1 MIATATAVAFV
12 VFSCKRTLD
21 EAEKIDLT
29 KTPFQRVEQMFVVQT
44 KNGNLQMR
52 VEAGLMERYEN
63 DTASYELF
71 PEGMEVYAYSED
83 GALETML
90 LSDKARHYKQKNGLE
105 EYWAA
110 FGNVVVQNIIK
121 QETLETD
128 TLYWDQ
134 ARKEIYTDC
143 YVRMFSNDGF
153 MQGYGMR
160 SDDHA
165 RNAILRRPFNS
176 YGVTEKDT
184 TKIVIDSVNFIGP
197 FKKKR

>member
-71 PEGMEVYAYSED
+71 PEGMEVYAYSEE
-83 GALETML
+83 GELETML

-160 SDDHA
+160 SDERA
-165 RNAILRRPFNS
+165 RNTTIFKPFNS
-176 YGVTEKDT
+176 YGVVVQDS
-184 TKIVIDSVNFIGP
+184 TKVVIDSVNFIGP
-197 FKKKR
+197 LLKK

>member
-12 VFSCKRTLD
+12 VFSCKRTLG

-160 SDDHA
+160 SDERA
-165 RNAILRRPFNS
+165 RNTTIFKPFNS
-176 YGVTEKDT
+176 YGVVVQDS
-184 TKIVIDSVNFIGP
+184 TKVVIDSVNFIGP
-197 FKKKR
+197 LLKK

>member
-71 PEGMEVYAYSED
+71 PDGMEVYAYSED

-160 SDDHA
+160 SDERA
-165 RNAILRRPFNS
+165 RNTTIFKPFNS
-176 YGVTEKDT
+176 YGVVVQDS
-184 TKIVIDSVNFIGP
+184 TKVVIDSVNFIGP
-197 FKKKR
+197 LLKK

>member
-52 VEAGLMERYEN
+52 VESDLMERYEN

-71 PEGMEVYAYSED
+71 PNGMEVYAYSED

-90 LSDKARHYKQKNGLE
+90 LSDKARHYKKKDGRE

-160 SDDHA
+160 SDERA
-165 RNAILRRPFNS
+165 RNTTIFKPFTS
-176 YGVTEKDT
+176 YGVVVQDS
-184 TKIVIDSVNFIGP
+184 TKVVIDSVNFIGP
-197 FKKKR
+197 LLKK

>member
-52 VEAGLMERYEN
+52 VESDLMERYEN

-71 PEGMEVYAYSED
+71 PNGMEVYAYSED

-90 LSDKARHYKQKNGLE
+90 LSDKARHYKKKDGRE

-143 YVRMFSNDGF
+143 YVRMFSRDGF

-160 SDDHA
+160 SDERA
-165 RNAILRRPFNS
+165 RNTTIFKPFNS
-176 YGVTEKDT
+176 YGVVVQDS
-184 TKIVIDSVNFIGP
+184 TKVVIDSVNFIGP
-197 FKKKR
+197 LLKK

>member
-160 SDDHA
+160 SDERA
-165 RNAILRRPFNS
+165 RNTTIFKPFNS
-176 YGVTEKDT
+176 YGVVVQDS
-184 TKIVIDSVNFIGP
+184 TKVVIDSVNFIGP
-197 FKKKR
+197 LLKK

>member
-52 VEAGLMERYEN
+52 VESDLMERYEN

-71 PEGMEVYAYSED
+71 PNGMEVYAYSEE

-90 LSDKARHYKQKNGLE
+90 LSDKARHYKKKDGRE

-143 YVRMFSNDGF
+143 YVRMFSRDGF

-160 SDDHA
+160 SDERA
-165 RNAILRRPFNS
+165 RNTTIFKPFNS
-176 YGVTEKDT
+176 YGVVVQDS
-184 TKIVIDSVNFIGP
+184 TKVVIDSVNFIGP
-197 FKKKR
+197 LLKK

>member
-44 KNGNLQMR
+44 KNGDLQMR

-71 PEGMEVYAYSED
+71 PEGMEVYAYSEE
-83 GALETML
+83 GELETML

-160 SDDHA
+160 SDERA
-165 RNAILRRPFNS
+165 RNTTIFKPFNS
-176 YGVTEKDT
+176 YGVVVQDS
-184 TKIVIDSVNFIGP
+184 TKVVIDSVNFIGP
-197 FKKKR
+197 LLKK

>member
-160 SDDHA
+160 SDERA
-165 RNAILRRPFNS
+165 RNTTIFKPFNR
-176 YGVTEKDT
+176 YGVVVQDS
-184 TKIVIDSVNFIGP
+184 TKVVIDSVNFIGP
-197 FKKKR
+197 LLKK

>member
-153 MQGYGMR
+153 MPGYGMR
-160 SDDHA
+160 SDERA
-165 RNAILRRPFNS
+165 RNTTIFKPFNS
-176 YGVTEKDT
+176 YGVVVQDS
-184 TKIVIDSVNFIGP
+184 TKVVIDSVNFIGP
-197 FKKKR
+197 LLKK

>member
-44 KNGNLQMR
+44 KNGDLQMR

-143 YVRMFSNDGF
+143 YVRMFSRDGF

-160 SDDHA
+160 SDERA
-165 RNAILRRPFNS
+165 RNTTIFKPFNS
-176 YGVTEKDT
+176 YGVVVQDS
-184 TKIVIDSVNFIGP
+184 TKVVIDSVNFIGP
-197 FKKKR
+197 LLKK

>member
-1 MIATATAVAFV
+1 MIAIATAVAFV

-160 SDDHA
+160 SDERA
-165 RNAILRRPFNS
+165 RNTTIFKPFNS
-176 YGVTEKDT
+176 YGVVVQDS
-184 TKIVIDSVNFIGP
+184 TKVVIDSVNFIGP
-197 FKKKR
+197 LLKK

>member
-44 KNGNLQMR
+44 KNGDLQMR

-71 PEGMEVYAYSED
+71 PEGMEVYAYSEE
-83 GALETML
+83 GELETML

-143 YVRMFSNDGF
+143 YVRMFSRDGF

-160 SDDHA
+160 SDERA
-165 RNAILRRPFNS
+165 RNTTIFKPFNS
-176 YGVTEKDT
+176 YGVVVQDS
-184 TKIVIDSVNFIGP
+184 TKVVIDSVNFIGP
-197 FKKKR
+197 LLKK

>member
-1 MIATATAVAFV
+1 MIATAMAVAFV

-52 VEAGLMERYEN
+52 VESDLMERYEN

-71 PEGMEVYAYSED
+71 PQGMEVYAYSED

-90 LSDKARHYKQKNGLE
+90 LSDKARHYKKKDGRE

-143 YVRMFSNDGF
+143 YVRMFSRDGF

-160 SDDHA
+160 SDERA
-165 RNAILRRPFNS
+165 RNTTIFKPFNS
-176 YGVTEKDT
+176 YGVVVQDS
-184 TKIVIDSVNFIGP
+184 TKVVIDSVNFIGP
-197 FKKKR
+197 LLKK

>member
-153 MQGYGMR
+153 MQGYGMQSGDR
-160 SDDHA
+160 FCELYRA
-165 RNAILRRPFNS
+165 FAEKMMFN
-176 YGVTEKDT
+176 
-184 TKIVIDSVNFIGP
+184 
-197 FKKKR
+197 

>member
-71 PEGMEVYAYSED
+71 PDGMEVYAYSED

-160 SDDHA
+160 SDERA
-165 RNAILRRPFNS
+165 RNTTIFKPFNS
-176 YGVTEKDT
+176 YGVVVQDS
-184 TKIVIDSVNFIGP
+184 TKVVIDSVNFIGP
-197 FKKKR
+197 MLKK

>member
-153 MQGYGMR
+153 MQGYCMR
-160 SDDHA
+160 SDERA
-165 RNAILRRPFNS
+165 RNTTIFKPFNS
-176 YGVTEKDT
+176 YGVVVQDS
-184 TKIVIDSVNFIGP
+184 TKVVIDSVNFIGP
-197 FKKKR
+197 LLKK